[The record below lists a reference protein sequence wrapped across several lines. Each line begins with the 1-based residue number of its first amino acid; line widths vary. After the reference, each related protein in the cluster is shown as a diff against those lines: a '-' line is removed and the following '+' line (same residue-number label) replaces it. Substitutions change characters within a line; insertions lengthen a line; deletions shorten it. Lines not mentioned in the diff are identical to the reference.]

1 MGDVVY
7 RGGNVKAYTKFESSP
22 SPNPHNYEDKNQF
35 HSTFLICIGGYI
47 RIHLRSSYL
56 PIQCGFAIYGIRIIL
71 AFHRYQIKRTMIRKT
86 NEQKLRSLIKNL
98 HTIEVALLVERI
110 ETMMKL
116 TLQDI
121 EEKPE
126 SYDNWF
132 VSHHAYV
139 NLANKVI
146 DQLKP

>member
-1 MGDVVY
+1 MAKLKQGQ
-7 RGGNVKAYTKFESSP
+7 NNTLTNKTEINMA
-22 SPNPHNYEDKNQF
+22 H
-35 HSTFLICIGGYI
+35 
-47 RIHLRSSYL
+47 
-56 PIQCGFAIYGIRIIL
+56 
-71 AFHRYQIKRTMIRKT
+71 KT

-126 SYDNWF
+126 SYDNFF

-146 DQLKP
+146 NQLK

>member
-1 MGDVVY
+1 M
-7 RGGNVKAYTKFESSP
+7 K
-22 SPNPHNYEDKNQF
+22 H
-35 HSTFLICIGGYI
+35 
-47 RIHLRSSYL
+47 
-56 PIQCGFAIYGIRIIL
+56 
-71 AFHRYQIKRTMIRKT
+71 KT
-86 NEQKLRSLIKNL
+86 NEAKLRSLIKNL

-146 DQLKP
+146 EQLKP

>member
-1 MGDVVY
+1 MA
-7 RGGNVKAYTKFESSP
+7 KLKQEQSSTLT
-22 SPNPHNYEDKNQF
+22 NKTEINMAH
-35 HSTFLICIGGYI
+35 
-47 RIHLRSSYL
+47 
-56 PIQCGFAIYGIRIIL
+56 
-71 AFHRYQIKRTMIRKT
+71 KT

-126 SYDNWF
+126 SYDNFF
-132 VSHHAYV
+132 VSHHAYI

-146 DQLKP
+146 NELK

>member
-1 MGDVVY
+1 
-7 RGGNVKAYTKFESSP
+7 
-22 SPNPHNYEDKNQF
+22 
-35 HSTFLICIGGYI
+35 
-47 RIHLRSSYL
+47 
-56 PIQCGFAIYGIRIIL
+56 
-71 AFHRYQIKRTMIRKT
+71 MIRKT

-121 EEKPE
+121 EQKPE

>member
-1 MGDVVY
+1 M
-7 RGGNVKAYTKFESSP
+7 A
-22 SPNPHNYEDKNQF
+22 H
-35 HSTFLICIGGYI
+35 
-47 RIHLRSSYL
+47 
-56 PIQCGFAIYGIRIIL
+56 
-71 AFHRYQIKRTMIRKT
+71 KT

-126 SYDNWF
+126 S
-132 VSHHAYV
+132 HHAYV

-146 DQLKP
+146 DQLK

>member
-1 MGDVVY
+1 M
-7 RGGNVKAYTKFESSP
+7 K
-22 SPNPHNYEDKNQF
+22 
-35 HSTFLICIGGYI
+35 
-47 RIHLRSSYL
+47 
-56 PIQCGFAIYGIRIIL
+56 
-71 AFHRYQIKRTMIRKT
+71 RKT
-86 NEQKLRSLIKNL
+86 NEQKLNALIKGL

-126 SYDNWF
+126 SYENWF

>member
-1 MGDVVY
+1 MAKLKPEQ
-7 RGGNVKAYTKFESSP
+7 NNTLTNKTEINMA
-22 SPNPHNYEDKNQF
+22 H
-35 HSTFLICIGGYI
+35 
-47 RIHLRSSYL
+47 
-56 PIQCGFAIYGIRIIL
+56 
-71 AFHRYQIKRTMIRKT
+71 KT

-126 SYDNWF
+126 SYDNFF

-146 DQLKP
+146 NQLK

>member
-1 MGDVVY
+1 
-7 RGGNVKAYTKFESSP
+7 
-22 SPNPHNYEDKNQF
+22 
-35 HSTFLICIGGYI
+35 
-47 RIHLRSSYL
+47 L
-56 PIQCGFAIYGIRIIL
+56 PIQCGFAIYGICFLL
-71 AFHRYQIKRTMIRKT
+71 AFHLYQIKRTMIRKT